1 MHLIIDVL
9 SPVFVDNLASQIC
22 IPEDILGIDRI
33 NAFLHIK
40 LTVSS
45 GLGIFDL

>member
-9 SPVFVDNLASQIC
+9 SHFFLDSLASWIC
-22 IPEDILGIDRI
+22 IAEDIMGIDRI

-40 LTVSS
+40 LTVST
-45 GLGIFDL
+45 GLGIFYL